1 MKKLVIFDL
10 DGTLVNTLTD
20 LTECVNYALNQCSF
34 PQHSFDEYRYFV
46 GNGINKLI
54 ERALPEAYRDVET
67 IMKVKAIFVEYYM
80 QHKTDK
86 SYVYPGI
93 NDLLR
98 SLQNKRI
105 MLAVASNKY
114 HEATLEMITHYFPAI
129 NFAKVLGQRDG
140 IPTKPNPQIVEEI
153 LEATDICKDDVLY
166 VGDSGVDMLTAN
178 NAGVDSVGVDWGL
191 RTVEEL
197 KANNAKY
204 IISNPMEILD
214 IIER

>member
-20 LTECVNYALNQCSF
+20 LTECVNYALAECNY

-54 ERALPEAYRDVET
+54 ERALPETDREEET
-67 IMKVKAIFVEYYM
+67 IMQVKAIFVEYYM

-93 NDLLR
+93 DGLLR
-98 SLQNKRI
+98 TLQDKGI
-105 MLAVASNKY
+105 VLAVASNKY
-114 HEATLEMITHYFPAI
+114 HEATLEMIAHYFPTI

-140 IPTKPNPQIVEEI
+140 VPTKPHPQIVEEI
-153 LEATDICKDDVLY
+153 LEATGICKEDVLY
-166 VGDSGVDMLTAN
+166 VGDSGVDMTTAA
-178 NAGVDSVGVDWGL
+178 NAGVDSIGVDWGL

-197 KANNAKY
+197 KANKATY
-204 IISNPMEILD
+204 IISNPIEILD
-214 IIER
+214 IIEQ

>member
-20 LTECVNYALNQCSF
+20 LTECVNYALNRCKY

-54 ERALPEAYRDVET
+54 ERALPETNRDVET
-67 IMKVKAIFVEYYM
+67 IMHVKEIFVEYYM

-93 NDLLR
+93 NDLL
-98 SLQNKRI
+98 SALQDKCI

-114 HEATLEMITHYFPAI
+114 HEATLEMIAHYFPNI
-129 NFAKVLGQRDG
+129 NFVKVLGQRDG
-140 IPTKPNPQIVEEI
+140 VPTKPHPQIVEEI
-153 LEATDICKDDVLY
+153 LEATGICNDDVLY
-166 VGDSGVDMLTAN
+166 VGDSGVDMTTAA

-197 KANNAKY
+197 RANNATY

>member
-20 LTECVNYALNQCSF
+20 LTECVNYALGKCNY

-54 ERALPEAYRDVET
+54 ERALPEANRDVET
-67 IMKVKAIFVEYYM
+67 IMHVKAIFVEYYM

-93 NDLLR
+93 DDLLS
-98 SLQNKRI
+98 SLQDKGI

-114 HEATLEMITHYFPAI
+114 HEATLEMIAHYFPTI

-140 IPTKPNPQIVEEI
+140 VPTKPHPQIVEEI
-153 LEATDICKDDVLY
+153 LEATGICKEDVLY
-166 VGDSGVDMLTAN
+166 VGDSGVDMTTAA

-197 KANNAKY
+197 KANNATY
-204 IISNPMEILD
+204 IISNPAEILD
-214 IIER
+214 IIEQ

>member
-20 LTECVNYALNQCSF
+20 LTECVNYALNQCNY

-54 ERALPEAYRDVET
+54 ERALPEGDRDMET
-67 IMKVKAIFVEYYM
+67 IMHVKEIFVEYYM

-93 NDLLR
+93 NDLL
-98 SLQNKRI
+98 SALQDKCI
-105 MLAVASNKY
+105 ILAVASNKY
-114 HEATLEMITHYFPAI
+114 HEATLEMIAHYFPTI

-140 IPTKPNPQIVEEI
+140 VPTKPHPQIVEEI
-153 LEATDICKDDVLY
+153 LVATNICKEDVLY
-166 VGDSGVDMLTAN
+166 VGDSGVDMTTAA

-197 KANNAKY
+197 KANNATY

-214 IIER
+214 IIQR

>member
-20 LTECVNYALNQCSF
+20 LTECVNYALNQCNY

-54 ERALPEAYRDVET
+54 ERALPEGDRNTET
-67 IMKVKAIFVEYYM
+67 IMHVKEIFVEYYM

-93 NDLLR
+93 NDLL
-98 SLQNKRI
+98 SALQDKCI

-114 HEATLEMITHYFPAI
+114 HEATLEMIAHYFPTI
-129 NFAKVLGQRDG
+129 SFAKVLGQRDG
-140 IPTKPNPQIVEEI
+140 VPTKPHPQIVEEI
-153 LEATDICKDDVLY
+153 LEATGICKDDVLY
-166 VGDSGVDMLTAN
+166 VGDSGVDMTTAA
-178 NAGVDSVGVDWGL
+178 NAGVDSVGVVWGL

-197 KANNAKY
+197 RANNATY

-214 IIER
+214 IIQR